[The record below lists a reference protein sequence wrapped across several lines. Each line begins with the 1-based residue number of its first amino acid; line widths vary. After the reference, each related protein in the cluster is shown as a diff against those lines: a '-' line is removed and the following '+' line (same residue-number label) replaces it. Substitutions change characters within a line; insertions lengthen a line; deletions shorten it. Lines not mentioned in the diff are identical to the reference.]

1 MRTGMRVQWAVPIIA
16 SILILG
22 TISVQQV
29 FAPDEQ
35 PERLGL
41 GGAGY
46 NSANNEYVLEIIF
59 PNKGL
64 EKATQRAGFEICVI
78 MDVFLSEFSTEPL
91 DTVEDCEEVEQVTD
105 SDGLTS
111 YRVRLGT
118 GLDEAGIRALFD
130 AVNIRD
136 AVADASLSLVN
147 PGGNPVATGG
157 ISDIFLINVTDPD
170 D

>member
-1 MRTGMRVQWAVPIIA
+1 MGMRVQWAIPVIV

-29 FAPDEQ
+29 FAPDE
-35 PERLGL
+35 PEKLLL

-46 NSANNEYVLEIIF
+46 DSANNEYVLEIIF

-64 EKATQRAGFEICVI
+64 ENATQRAGFEICVT
-78 MDVFLSEFSTEPL
+78 MDVFLSESSTEPL
-91 DTVEDCEEVEQVTD
+91 DTVEDCKEVEQATD

-111 YRVRLGT
+111 NRVRLGT
-118 GLDEAGIRALFD
+118 GLDEAGIRDLLTAID
-130 AVNIRD
+130 SGD
-136 AVADASLSLVN
+136 AVADVSLSLVN
-147 PGGNPVATGG
+147 PGGNPVPTGG
-157 ISDIFLINVTDPD
+157 ISNITLVSVTDPD